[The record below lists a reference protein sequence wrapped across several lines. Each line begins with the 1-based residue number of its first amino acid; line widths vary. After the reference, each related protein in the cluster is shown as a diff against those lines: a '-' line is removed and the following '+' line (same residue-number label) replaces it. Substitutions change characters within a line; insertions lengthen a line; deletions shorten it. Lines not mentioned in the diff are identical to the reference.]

1 MFDLS
6 FNLPFNLTFKRQG
19 IQLTPP
25 WPSAGR
31 MTRWGYLYRTVAAVA
46 VLLQLL
52 GTASLPGASPQ
63 DDNRGETSRS
73 YGDSADGILCET
85 TVGME
90 GRLEQLVIP
99 GGLLEVRP
107 LVDRHEP
114 LLLRIENAAPHGT
127 DHRYDLAF
135 SALEPG
141 VYRLADYLQ
150 RSDGSKLEM
159 PPWAIRVETTI
170 PPGFV
175 PLNPLTPA
183 AIPSLGGYR
192 IAIILGS
199 MLWFLG
205 LAFLL
210 YSMRPP
216 ELPPPLTA
224 APQMTLAQRLG
235 PLIAKARD
243 GTLHSHEKA
252 QLEQMLIGHWVERLD
267 LRRLPPGELF
277 AQLQAHP
284 EAGPLL
290 VQLERWFHRPGEA
303 GDADLHSLLAPYAQ
317 TAAPL
322 PQSSDG
328 IQGQR

>member
-1 MFDLS
+1 MLELS
-6 FNLPFNLTFKRQG
+6 FKRQG
-19 IQLTPP
+19 ILLTPP
-25 WPSAGR
+25 QPSAAR
-31 MTRWGYLYRTVAAVA
+31 TTRCDCWHRTVAAVA
-46 VLLQLL
+46 ILLQLL
-52 GTASLPGASPQ
+52 GTASLPGAWPE
-63 DDNRGETSRS
+63 DDNRGESSQS
-73 YGDSADGILCET
+73 YGDIADEILCET

-90 GRLEQLVIP
+90 GCLEQLVIP

-114 LLLRIENAAPHGT
+114 LLLRIDNAAPHGT

-159 PPWAIRVETTI
+159 PPWAIRVEATI
-170 PPGFV
+170 PTGFV
-175 PLNPLTPA
+175 PLNPLTPTA
-183 AIPSLGGYR
+183 VPSLGGYR

-210 YSMRPP
+210 YSLRPP
-216 ELPPPLTA
+216 DVPAPLTA
-224 APQMTLAQRLG
+224 APQMTLAQRLR
-235 PLIAKARD
+235 PLVAKARD

-267 LRRLPPGELF
+267 LRHLPPGELF
-277 AQLQAHP
+277 SRLQADR

-290 VQLERWFHRPGEA
+290 VQLERWFHRPEEG

-317 TAAPL
+317 TPATL
-322 PQSSDG
+322 PRSSDG